1 MQTQDKN
8 NKKIIPIETYRLAF
22 LHTRT
27 SNTLL
32 APFKIFVL
40 LNILKDFLCQ
50 IFLAP

>member
-8 NKKIIPIETYRLAF
+8 NKKNHTDRNLSLSF

>member
-1 MQTQDKN
+1 MQAQDKN

-22 LHTRT
+22 YIPT

-50 IFLAP
+50 IFLVP

>member
-8 NKKIIPIETYRLAF
+8 NKKIIPIETYRLA